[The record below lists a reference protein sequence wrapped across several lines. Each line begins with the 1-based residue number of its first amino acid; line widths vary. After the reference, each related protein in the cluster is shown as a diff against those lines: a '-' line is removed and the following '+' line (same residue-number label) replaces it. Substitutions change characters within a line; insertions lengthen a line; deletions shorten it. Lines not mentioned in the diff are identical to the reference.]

1 MRVCGWCGQIRVPA
15 LRGRAIP
22 GGMGRMSGRSGSAS
36 LPAPRGRRCR
46 WTSSAHPD
54 LWNGHD
60 TAAAPF
66 TDVREL
72 FDDLVLQI
80 PRQDQ
85 HVVRARL
92 LDPLRRKDR
101 DVRAGKKP
109 VVLVRV
115 PVDRVLEEVGAD
127 AAVVEQRIALAGR
140 TVAGD

>member
-1 MRVCGWCGQIRVPA
+1 MRVCGGCGRIERPA

-85 HVVRARL
+85 HVVRAGL

-101 DVRAGKKP
+101 GVRAGQKP
-109 VVLVRV
+109 VVLVRG
-115 PVDRVLEEVGAD
+115 PADRGLEEVLPDTAFV
-127 AAVVEQRIALAGR
+127 AARMDLAGS
-140 TVAGD
+140 T